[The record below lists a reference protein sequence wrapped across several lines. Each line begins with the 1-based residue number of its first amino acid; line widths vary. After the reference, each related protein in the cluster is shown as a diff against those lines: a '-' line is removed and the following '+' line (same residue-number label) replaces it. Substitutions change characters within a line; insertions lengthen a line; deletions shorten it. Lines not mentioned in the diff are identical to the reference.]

1 MTWTVRRAEDVGS
14 LELPDGLYAV
24 RSSALTEDTAQSA
37 SAGVYLTELDVPLA
51 SVPDAVERVICS
63 TEEPDGMTVIVQQM
77 VHPILSGASFS
88 RNPVTGLSDVVVEAV
103 EGRGDALLQ
112 DGSDPLR
119 WVWRN
124 GEFIEGPDASRFS
137 ALAHDVVSETRR
149 LSDRFGPA
157 DLEWV
162 WDGSDTYW
170 VQIRPITTI
179 KSVPL
184 FSRTI
189 SKDVMPGMI
198 KPLVWSIN
206 VPMVNKAWVRLFTE
220 AIGPN
225 DLDPETLARS
235 FAYRSYFD
243 MGEIGDV
250 FELVGMPRDSL
261 ENLLGL
267 PGAKGRMRPGL
278 ASFLKMPRMIGLGW
292 RLLTGAK
299 RLERRRRELHEAL
312 TVYETSDL
320 AVLDDGQILDEIEQ
334 LIEFGSE
341 TAYVNIVFPLL
352 ANAYMGRLKRAL
364 DKAGHSLEELGP
376 MDTGEW
382 SPKRRMA
389 DLVEAFSKMDH
400 DALARVTEGDL
411 SYLDVEAAQALDRL
425 IEDFGY
431 LSENTNDLSTPRW
444 RDDRLSVVALTK
456 AQLGTSTQALAKLQ
470 ESRQEVDPNASSAVG
485 RAFSRAQRYAVL
497 REAAGATFAYGYG
510 LLRPRFIEIG
520 RRLVS
525 RGALGS
531 ADDIF
536 YLDRVQVQAALM
548 APKPDLSAMATRER
562 ASMEEVQDLLMPD
575 LIVGDAWL
583 PESQQVEDRLVGVGV
598 SRGRYRGT
606 ARFVQSLD
614 QAAILN
620 PGDVLVVEHSDVAWT
635 PLFGIAGAVVTA
647 TGGLLAHSSITARE
661 MGIPCVA
668 SVGAARLLDGATVL
682 VDGFSGEVIV
692 ESRR

>member
-1 MTWTVRRAEDVGS
+1 MGRAEDIQN

-24 RSSALTEDTAQSA
+24 RSSAPTEDTAQSA
-37 SAGVYLTELDVPLA
+37 SAGVYLTELDVPLL
-51 SVPDAVERVICS
+51 SVPDAVERVIRS
-63 TEEPDGMTVIVQQM
+63 TEQPDGMTVIVQQM
-77 VHPILSGASFS
+77 VQPLLSGASFS
-88 RNPVTGLSDVVVEAV
+88 RNPVTGLSDIVVEAI

-112 DGSDPLR
+112 HGSDPLR

-124 GEFIEGPDASRFS
+124 GEFIERPDVNDFS
-137 ALAHDVVSETRR
+137 ALAQDVVNETRR

-162 WDGSDTYW
+162 WDGSDIYW

-179 KSVPL
+179 EAVPL
-184 FSRTI
+184 FSRAI

-225 DLDPETLARS
+225 DLDPRTLARS
-235 FAYRSYFD
+235 FAFRSYFD
-243 MGEIGDV
+243 MGAIGDV

-292 RLLTGAK
+292 RLLTGAR
-299 RLERRRRELHEAL
+299 RLENRRRELHGTL
-312 TVYETSDL
+312 TAFETSDL
-320 AVLDDGQILDEIEQ
+320 DILDDRQILDEIEQ
-334 LIEFGSE
+334 LIELGSE

-364 DKAGHSLEELGP
+364 EKSGYSLEEMGP

-382 SPKRRMA
+382 SPKRRMD

-400 DALARVTEGDL
+400 DALTRVTEGDL
-411 SYLDVEAAQALDRL
+411 SYLDGEASQALDRL
-425 IEDFGY
+425 IDDFGY

-444 RDDRLSVVALTK
+444 RDDRLSVVALAS
-456 AQLGTSTQALAKLQ
+456 AQIGTSTRAAPKHLR
-470 ESRQEVDPNASSAVG
+470 SRQEPDQSASSAIR
-485 RAFSRAQRYAVL
+485 RALSRAQRYAVL

-525 RGALGS
+525 RRALES

-536 YLDRVQVQAALM
+536 YLDRGQVQAALT
-548 APKPDLSAMATRER
+548 APKPDLRAMATKARS
-562 ASMEEVQDLLMPD
+562 SMEEVQDLLMPD
-575 LIVGDAWL
+575 LIVGDTWL
-583 PESQQVEDRLVGVGV
+583 PESQEVEDRLVGVGV

-614 QAAILN
+614 QASNLSR
-620 PGDVLVVEHSDVAWT
+620 GDVLVVEHSDVAWT
-635 PLFGIAGAVVTA
+635 PLFGIAGAVISA

-668 SVGAARLLDGATVL
+668 SVGAARLLDGAIVL

-692 ESRR
+692 ESRW